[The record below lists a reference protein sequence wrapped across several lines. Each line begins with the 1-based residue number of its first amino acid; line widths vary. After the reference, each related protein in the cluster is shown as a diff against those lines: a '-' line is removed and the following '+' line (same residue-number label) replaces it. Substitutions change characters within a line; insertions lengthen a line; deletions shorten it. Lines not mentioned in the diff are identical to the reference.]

1 MIKKLCLFFLFL
13 FFSFSRL
20 LAIDNTTDIF
30 ELKNGFKV
38 LIQKDNTI
46 PLLVMQLW
54 VQHGSVDE
62 KDNEAGFAHFL
73 EHLTFRSKDIAKRI
87 EDLGGDINAYTS
99 LDRTVYY
106 LTIPSEH
113 MEVGLRVLY
122 DIFQETNFDEKSF
135 EEEKKV
141 ILEEMKR
148 GYDNPQRMLYQKFF
162 ETALEK
168 HPARRPVIGYE
179 ETIVHAKVKEVENF
193 YKSHYT
199 TSSSFLVIIGDF
211 ERTLLEK
218 KVEEVFGKVASSVNI
233 SEKKRFIEKDY
244 NKPKISYKTM
254 NVNSCYVMM
263 GVPAPDIYSPFTP
276 PMDVLSYLIGESP
289 NSMLNIRLKEELQL
303 VNYVYSYQ
311 MNLRDLGFF
320 VVQAN
325 MSCENVEKTVD
336 ELLKI
341 LFKDRLDIEK
351 EKLRKV
357 IRNYESNYYFS
368 KEKLSDRASDIGNSY
383 HFFRDVDYSK
393 KYIEAINKVDVGA
406 LKQVKERF
414 FNPEKLIFTIVL
426 PEKEKKVA
434 EKASKKIENF
444 LLQKKEFKSF
454 KLSNGLQ
461 VYVNYRRQ
469 VPTLGISIVSLAGTR
484 VEDKSTAGLS
494 NFTISNLLRGT
505 KKHNYK
511 EIQERIEQ
519 IGGSLSG
526 FSTKNL
532 SGIKGKFL
540 SKDFEEAIDII
551 SEILNE
557 FDPPYEEIEKTRRLI
572 IADIKKKRESPNRIL
587 RDLYFK
593 AMFGDTPPGLPT
605 EGLEETISKFNKQDV
620 TRHFKKIFNP
630 ANMVLTLS
638 GDLPEDIEPILEK
651 KLGIL
656 KAEDTS
662 FCSIKRPNPLKKFVE
677 ESHEYNQSH
686 IMIGVPVPG
695 MVSSENIN
703 FQVLAT
709 ILSNQSGRLFVNL
722 RDKEGLAY
730 SLGAFLYNF
739 PESSLFTLYMGT
751 SPEKIERAIKGMKEE
766 LKKIIEEGFDESEL
780 EKAKRKLLTDQQ
792 ESMQDNLDYAMT
804 ISQNALIYN
813 NPLYH
818 RDFSEKVKKITK
830 TEILKSIEKWIDE
843 SKLITVVVHGK
854 HLKKKG
860 E

>member
-20 LAIDNTTDIF
+20 FAIDYNTDIF

-54 VQHGSVDE
+54 VKHGSVDE

-106 LTIPSEH
+106 LTIPSEY
-113 MEVGLRVLY
+113 MDVGLKVLY
-122 DIFQETNFDEKSF
+122 DIFQETHFDKKSF

-141 ILEEMKR
+141 VLEEMKR

-162 ETALEK
+162 ETALEN

-179 ETIVHAKVKEVENF
+179 ETIKNAKIDEVKHF
-193 YKSHYT
+193 YKSYYNT
-199 TSSSFLVIIGDF
+199 ASSFLVIIGDF
-211 ERTLLEK
+211 ERSLLEK
-218 KVEEVFGKVASSVNI
+218 KVEEVFGSVALSSNI
-233 SEKKRFIEKDY
+233 PEKKKFIEKDY
-244 NKPKISYKTM
+244 NRPKISYKTM
-254 NVNSCYVMM
+254 NVNSCYIMM
-263 GVPAPDIYSPFTP
+263 GVPAPDIYSPFVP
-276 PMDVLSYLIGESP
+276 PMDVLSYLFGESP
-289 NSMLNIRLKEELQL
+289 NSLLNIRLKEELQI

-311 MNLRDLGFF
+311 MNLQDLGFF
-320 VVQAN
+320 IVQAN
-325 MSCENVEKTVD
+325 MSCENVEKTVE

-341 LFKDRLDIEK
+341 LFKERLDIEK
-351 EKLRKV
+351 EKLKKV
-357 IRNYESNYYFS
+357 IKNYESNYYFS
-368 KEKLSDRASDIGNSY
+368 KEKLSDRASDIGSSY

-393 KYIEAINKVDVGA
+393 KYIEAINKVDILA
-406 LKQVKERF
+406 IKQVKKKF

-426 PEKEKKVA
+426 PEKEINIA
-434 EKASKKIENF
+434 ENASKKIENF
-444 LLQKKEFKSF
+444 ILQKKEFKSF
-454 KLSNGLQ
+454 TLSNGLQ
-461 VYVNYRRQ
+461 VFVNYRKQ
-469 VPTLGISIVSLAGTR
+469 VPTFGISIVSLAGTR
-484 VEDKSTAGLS
+484 IEDKNTAGLS
-494 NFTISNLLRGT
+494 NFTLSNLLRGT
-505 KKHNYK
+505 KKHSYR
-511 EIQERIEQ
+511 EIQERIEN

-540 SKDFEEAIDII
+540 SKDFDEAIDII
-551 SEILNE
+551 SEILND
-557 FDPPYEEIEKTRRLI
+557 FDPPIEEIEKTRRLI
-572 IADIKKKRESPNRIL
+572 IADIKKKKESPNRVL

-605 EGLEETISKFNKQDV
+605 EGLEETLTKFNKEDV
-620 TRHFKKIFNP
+620 MRHFKKIFNP

-638 GDLPEDIEPILEK
+638 GDLPEDIEPLLEK
-651 KLGIL
+651 KFGIL
-656 KAEDTS
+656 KAGETT
-662 FCSIKRPNPLKKFVE
+662 FCNIRKPNPLKNYVE
-677 ESHEYNQSH
+677 ENHEYNQSH
-686 IMIGVPVPG
+686 IMIGLPVPG
-695 MVSSENIN
+695 MGSSEHIN
-703 FQVLAT
+703 FQVLTT

-730 SLGAFLYNF
+730 ALGAFLYDF
-739 PESSLFTLYMGT
+739 PESSLLTLYMGT
-751 SPEKIERAIKGMKEE
+751 SPEKTERAIKGMKEE
-766 LKKIIEEGFDESEL
+766 LKKLIKEGFDESEL
-780 EKAKRKLLTDQQ
+780 EKAKRKIITDQQ
-792 ESMQDNLDYAMT
+792 ELIQDNLDYAMT

-818 RDFSEKVKKITK
+818 RDFTEKVKKVSKAEISK
-830 TEILKSIEKWIDE
+830 TLERWIDE
-843 SKLITVVVHGK
+843 SRLITVIVHGK
-854 HLKKKG
+854 HLKEKG